1 MTRAAASTV
10 IAFAQPT
17 SKAAYDYWNA
27 LRNGQP
33 LPRRREIDPAQ
44 LRALLPHITLLERVS
59 AEQIHFR
66 LAGTAVCQA
75 FGRELRDHSLLSLWD
90 AAHRDLIASALS
102 ASLNKAS
109 PLLLRF
115 HGHALGRA
123 PLPGEWLMLPL
134 LDDRG
139 AATRILASF
148 ASARDKF
155 GAKAFTRLALLG
167 AETIVPN
174 RDRVEFTLTAPAP
187 RPALTV
193 VPTRGRRETIEALPS
208 STMSWP
214 WAGLLREFLGG
225 KES

>member
-1 MTRAAASTV
+1 MTSAAASTV
-10 IAFAQPT
+10 ITFTQPT

-33 LPRRREIDPAQ
+33 LPRRRDIDPAQ
-44 LRALLPHITLLERVS
+44 LRALLPHITLLESAS
-59 AEQIHFR
+59 AEQTHFR

-75 FGRELRDHSLLSLWD
+75 FGRELRDHGLLPLWD
-90 AAHRDLIASALS
+90 AAHRGLIAGALS
-102 ASLNKAS
+102 ASLSQAT

-139 AATRILASF
+139 APTRILASF

-155 GAKAFTRLALLG
+155 GTKAFTRLTLLG

-174 RDRVEFTLTAPAP
+174 RDRVELTLTVPAP

-193 VPTRGRRETIEALPS
+193 VPARGRRETIETLPS
-208 STMSWP
+208 STMSRP
-214 WAGLLREFLGG
+214 WAGLLREFLGS